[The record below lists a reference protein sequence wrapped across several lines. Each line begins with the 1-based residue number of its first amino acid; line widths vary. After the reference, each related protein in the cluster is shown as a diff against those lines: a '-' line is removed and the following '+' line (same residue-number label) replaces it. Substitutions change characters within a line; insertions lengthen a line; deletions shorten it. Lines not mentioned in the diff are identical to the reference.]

1 MGSKSFNGE
10 VWTNTHPQVLEA
22 MVQINTQIVD
32 GKVGNDRYTKNAH
45 DLLQKFFT
53 KKIYTMMTFN
63 GTAAN
68 ILALK
73 SMLHSWSA
81 VVCAGC
87 THINVY
93 ECGALEY
100 MLGNKVLTAES
111 PNGKLTP
118 AMVEDLLEATKNYKY
133 NPEVLV
139 LTQPTELG
147 VLYTCGEL
155 KALCDYAH
163 GKGMY
168 VYVDGARLAHA
179 TAALNTDLGTMLEQ
193 TGVDAFSFGGTKA
206 GAMFGEIV
214 VFLREE
220 FGKQLAYSQK
230 QSLQHM
236 DKSKF
241 LGAQME
247 CLLQNDLW
255 LKTAGHANAMAK
267 LLEQKLAQKGIQ
279 PYYPVDTNMVFCRL
293 TPEQFKKVT
302 AVYDLH
308 YWDESLGL
316 VRFATTHETTPQEI
330 ENLMALI

>member
-1 MGSKSFNGE
+1 MGSKDFNGE
-10 VWTNTHPQVLEA
+10 VWTNTHPKVLEA
-22 MVQINTQIVD
+22 IASINEELVD
-32 GKVGNDRYTKNAH
+32 GKVGNDRFTQNAYR
-45 DLLQKFFT
+45 LLQEQFEG
-53 KKIYTMMTFN
+53 KIYAMMTFN

-81 VVCAGC
+81 VICAGC
-87 THINVY
+87 THLNVY

-111 PNGKLTP
+111 RDGKLTP
-118 AMVEDLLEATKNYKY
+118 ALVEELLERTKNYKY

-139 LTQPTELG
+139 ITQPTELG
-147 VLYTCGEL
+147 VLYTCEEL
-155 KALCDYAH
+155 KTLCDYAH

-168 VYVDGARLAHA
+168 VYLDGARLAHA
-179 TAALNTDLGTMLEQ
+179 VAALNTDLHTMIEA
-193 TGVDAFSFGGTKA
+193 TGIDAFSFGGTKA

-220 FGKQLAYSQK
+220 FGKNLAYSQK

-241 LGAQME
+241 LGVQME
-247 CLLQNDLW
+247 CLLKEDLW

-267 LLEQKLAQKGIQ
+267 LLAEKLAEKGIA
-279 PYYPVDTNMVFCRL
+279 PYFPVDTNMVFCTL
-293 TPEQFKKVT
+293 TPEQFAKVT
-302 AVYDLH
+302 SVYDLH
-308 YWDESLGL
+308 YWEESEGL
-316 VRFATTHETTPQEI
+316 VRFAATHETTPEKI
-330 ENLMALI
+330 ETLISLF